1 MVLAALITL
10 LAAQAVG
17 NLPPEDLPAKPPS
30 PGLEQIFIA
39 PSGEEFRAPS
49 GAPYPVADW
58 FARADAD
65 HDGKLTEGEFTAD
78 VMQYFARLDLNH
90 DGTIDGR
97 ELQAYEDAMASEL
110 HTGNFGGYGPTGGGR
125 DDDVYMPG
133 SDIRISRRSGSWLD
147 QARGAGRFDL
157 LRIPQPIAAM
167 DVGLNGRISRQEAE
181 DAAAYR
187 FSMLDMKKQ
196 GYLLFA
202 DLPETFAQGHRIDD
216 RRRGRR
222 NGRRPR

>member
-1 MVLAALITL
+1 MLLALITL
-10 LAAQAVG
+10 LATQAPAG
-17 NLPPEDLPAKPPS
+17 LPPADLPPAEPPR
-30 PGLEQIFIA
+30 PGLQQIFIA

-58 FARADAD
+58 FARADTD
-65 HDGKLTEGEFTAD
+65 HDGKLTESEFTAD
-78 VMQYFARLDLNH
+78 VLQYFARLDLDH

-110 HTGNFGGYGPTGGGR
+110 HTGAFGGYGATGSSSG
-125 DDDVYMPG
+125 DDVYMPD
-133 SDIRISRRSGSWLD
+133 SDIRMTRRSGSGLD

-157 LRIPQPIAAM
+157 LRIPEPIASM

-187 FSMLDMKKQ
+187 FSMLDMKKR
-196 GYLLFA
+196 GYLLLA
-202 DLPETFAQGHRIDD
+202 ELPETFAQGHRVDD

-222 NGRRPR
+222 SGRRPR